1 MTHLQID
8 SFTIEGMD
16 IRAIAIPEG
25 ENPLSDKCETVEIR
39 TLPFWLAKYAG
50 YENDTYRFFF
60 EKTEK
65 EIRDYLQAAVNE
77 YEEKYPVTF
86 RNSKNI
92 LIL

>member
-8 SFTIEGMD
+8 SFEIKGMD
-16 IRAIAIPEG
+16 IIAIFIPEG
-25 ENPLSDKCETVEIR
+25 ENALSENCQTVEIM
-39 TLPFWLAKYAG
+39 TLTFWLAKYAG
-50 YENDTYRFFF
+50 YENDGYRFFF

-77 YEEKYPVTF
+77 YSEKYPVTF
-86 RNSKNI
+86 GEQQKI